1 MTSIV
6 YILGS
11 TRSGTS
17 ALRNAV
23 AGTRYKGFGEGHLV
37 PVLTEIVDTVRRN
50 GASGLGADVPGNG
63 LSSLRGDDLI
73 RALFAGYERYL
84 ADFLQS
90 AYIVDKTPTITPIRA
105 APDLASYHSDAKF
118 IHCSRRHVD
127 NVQSKLKKF
136 PDESPERCAR
146 EWTDCHAA
154 WFETRRVLE
163 DRGIGF
169 LEINFHEMAEDP
181 SGTAAR
187 IGHYLELDRQEI
199 SGMEVYLRSQRP
211 QSDQNRDLT
220 KFLRLSELR
229 WSDADKRRFVEI
241 TSKVGA
247 RLGYGLESYYDRP
260 ASSQEAAA

>member
-37 PVLTEIVDTVRRN
+37 PVLTEIIDTVRRN

-84 ADFLQS
+84 ADILKS
-90 AYIVDKTPTITPIRA
+90 EYIVDKTPTITPIRA
-105 APDLASYHSDAKF
+105 APDLATFHSDVKF

-136 PDESPERCAR
+136 PDKPLENYAR
-146 EWTDCHAA
+146 EWTDCHDA
-154 WFETRRVLE
+154 WFKTREILK
-163 DRGIGF
+163 DRGLEF
-169 LEINFHEMAEDP
+169 LEINFQEMVEDP
-181 SGTAAR
+181 SGTATR
-187 IGHYLELDRQEI
+187 IGDYLELDEEEI
-199 SGMEVYLRSQRP
+199 SYMETYLRSQRP

-220 KFLRLSELR
+220 KFLKFSELR
-229 WSDADKRRFVEI
+229 WSDSDKRRFVAI

-247 RLGYGLESYYDRP
+247 MLGYGLESYYDHHAP
-260 ASSQEAAA
+260 SKEDAA